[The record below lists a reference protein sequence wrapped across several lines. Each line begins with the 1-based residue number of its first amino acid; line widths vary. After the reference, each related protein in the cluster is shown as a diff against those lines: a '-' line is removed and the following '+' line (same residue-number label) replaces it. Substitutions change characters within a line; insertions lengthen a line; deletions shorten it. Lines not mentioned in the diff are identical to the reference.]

1 MIAKPMLLRAWWM
14 LALRGVLALLFG
26 VLALLLPG
34 PTVLSLVLLFAVYAL
49 LAGVVYLVGAVR
61 HRRHATGAH
70 ALDWWLLLA
79 LGVVSVLAGMLAT
92 MRPALAAL
100 VLVLVIGV
108 NALITG
114 VLDIVL
120 AVRLRSHA
128 RGGDWLLLASGV
140 ASVVFGT
147 VLIVLPGV
155 GALALVWLIGV
166 YAIVA
171 GVLYLALALRC
182 YERAPTPAADQAEAA
197 APHGEQGDQGA
208 AARDGIVAKEA
219 AAAKPVL
226 TERRVGERRM
236 TPAGQH

>member
-1 MIAKPMLLRAWWM
+1 MVAKPMLLRSWWM

-49 LAGVVYLVGAVR
+49 LAGIVYLVGTVR
-61 HRRHATGAH
+61 NRRHATGAH
-70 ALDWWLLLA
+70 APDWWLLLA
-79 LGVVSVLAGMLAT
+79 LGVVSVLAGILAT

-100 VLVLVIGV
+100 VLVLIIGV

-120 AVRLRSHA
+120 AVRLRNHA

-140 ASVVFGT
+140 ASIIFGT

-171 GVLYLALALRC
+171 GILYLTMAVRS
-182 YERAPTPAADQAEAA
+182 YERAPGRAA
-197 APHGEQGDQGA
+197 ATATAGQPDAVAPDARQGA
-208 AARDGIVAKEA
+208 TATEGVVTKE
-219 AAAKPVL
+219 PV

>member
-1 MIAKPMLLRAWWM
+1 MVAKPMLLRSWWM

-49 LAGVVYLVGAVR
+49 LAGIVYLVGTVR
-61 HRRHATGAH
+61 NRRHATGAH

-79 LGVVSVLAGMLAT
+79 LGVVSVLAGILAT

-100 VLVLVIGV
+100 VLVLIIGV
-108 NALITG
+108 NAFITG

-120 AVRLRSHA
+120 AVRLRNHA

-140 ASVVFGT
+140 ASIIFGT

-171 GVLYLALALRC
+171 GILYLTMAVRS
-182 YERAPTPAADQAEAA
+182 YERVPAAATAA
-197 APHGEQGDQGA
+197 AGQPDGA
-208 AARDGIVAKEA
+208 APDARQA
-219 AAAKPVL
+219 ATVREGVVVTKAPV

>member
-1 MIAKPMLLRAWWM
+1 
-14 LALRGVLALLFG
+14 
-26 VLALLLPG
+26 
-34 PTVLSLVLLFAVYAL
+34 
-49 LAGVVYLVGAVR
+49 R

-114 VLDIVL
+114 VL
-120 AVRLRSHA
+120 
-128 RGGDWLLLASGV
+128 
-140 ASVVFGT
+140 
-147 VLIVLPGV
+147 
-155 GALALVWLIGV
+155 
-166 YAIVA
+166 
-171 GVLYLALALRC
+171 YLALALRC
-182 YERAPTPAADQAEAA
+182 YERAPTPATADQPEAA
-197 APHGEQGDQGA
+197 APAAPQGEPGEPGA
-208 AARDGIVAKEA
+208 AARDGIVAKEVM
-219 AAAKPVL
+219 AAKPVV

>member
-1 MIAKPMLLRAWWM
+1 M
-14 LALRGVLALLFG
+14 
-26 VLALLLPG
+26 
-34 PTVLSLVLLFAVYAL
+34 
-49 LAGVVYLVGAVR
+49 
-61 HRRHATGAH
+61 
-70 ALDWWLLLA
+70 
-79 LGVVSVLAGMLAT
+79 GVVSILAGILAT

-100 VLVLVIGV
+100 VLVLIIGV

-120 AVRLRSHA
+120 AVRLRNHA

-140 ASVVFGT
+140 ASIIFGT

-155 GALALVWLIGV
+155 GAVALVWLIGV

-171 GVLYLALALRC
+171 GILYLALAVRS
-182 YERAPTPAADQAEAA
+182 YERAPAVAAVAAEERPDGV
-197 APHGEQGDQGA
+197 APDARQGA
-208 AARDGIVAKEA
+208 TFEEGVATREPA
-219 AAAKPVL
+219 

>member
-1 MIAKPMLLRAWWM
+1 MIAKPMLLRSWWM

-26 VLALLLPG
+26 ALALLLPG

-49 LAGVVYLVGAVR
+49 LAGVVYLVGTVR

-79 LGVVSVLAGMLAT
+79 MGVVSILAGILAT

-100 VLVLVIGV
+100 VLVLIIGV

-120 AVRLRSHA
+120 AVRLRNHA

-140 ASVVFGT
+140 ASIIFGT

-155 GALALVWLIGV
+155 GAVALVWLIGV

-171 GVLYLALALRC
+171 GILYLALAVRS
-182 YERAPTPAADQAEAA
+182 YERAPAVAAVAAADRPDGVAPEAR
-197 APHGEQGDQGA
+197 QGA
-208 AARDGIVAKEA
+208 TAREGVATTE
-219 AAAKPVL
+219 PV